1 MHHTDLMFQSFFGR
15 IDFDRSAA
23 RGQMAVR
30 KLIIFKHDSEFGN
43 APAHKLFDLVSAVR
57 KEGVLAA
64 RAFSDY
70 DVTVNTD
77 AIPSGVTCEI
87 RD

>member
-1 MHHTDLMFQSFFGR
+1 MF
-15 IDFDRSAA
+15 DFDRSAS

-30 KLIIFKHDSEFGN
+30 KLVIFKHDSEFGN

-57 KEGVLAA
+57 KEGVISA
-64 RAFSDY
+64 REFTDY
-70 DVTVNTD
+70 EITVNTELL
-77 AIPSGVTCEI
+77 PSGVTCEI